1 MLISFYIILFDS
13 DKFLSLQAHILR
25 VIWYHFYSVVAL
37 WGPSLIF
44 RPWFEGGVVIFSVY
58 LKRKQ
63 KRGVLYYIN
72 MSSGTFYKIH
82 LVFSRVIYK
91 L

>member
-1 MLISFYIILFDS
+1 M
-13 DKFLSLQAHILR
+13 
-25 VIWYHFYSVVAL
+25 
-37 WGPSLIF
+37 
-44 RPWFEGGVVIFSVY
+44 IFSVY

-63 KRGVLYYIN
+63 ERGVLYYIN